1 MTTQDGVEYDH
12 NVEIRK
18 GIKYEKF
25 MRKDN
30 QKCCIHYTIQENTFS
45 IIISS
50 FSCGDGL
57 GRILL
62 RALLIFIKENN
73 INIDDTTSV
82 ILTPEP
88 YIIESVLFKGIRN
101 EEKLIN
107 YYKKIGFEFPPDE
120 QIHMI
125 GTIGNIINKI
135 NDYLKKGGFNGKNKS
150 RKGKNKSRKG
160 KNKSRKGKNK
170 SRKGKTN

>member
-1 MTTQDGVEYDH
+1 MNTRQFLSPNLKFNNDLIYYLHFNEL
-12 NVEIRK
+12 NNE
-18 GIKYEKF
+18 KYKE
-25 MRKDN
+25 DN
-30 QKCCIHYTIQENTFS
+30 YFIHLE
-45 IIISS
+45 
-50 FSCGDGL
+50 DD
-57 GRILL
+57 
-62 RALLIFIKENN
+62 IKENN

-125 GTIGNIINKI
+125 GTIGNIINKNSNQSNNQCI
-135 NDYLKKGGFNGKNKS
+135 IIYIFICKV
-150 RKGKNKSRKG
+150 
-160 KNKSRKGKNK
+160 
-170 SRKGKTN
+170 